1 MVWLVE
7 AIRRN
12 VITYSI
18 INIVKYAQL
27 RFLTIIIIRILIR
40 IIATKR
46 RPKTEAQDGLTWKI
60 MNFSIHAIS
69 LFDFLSELF

>member
-18 INIVKYAQL
+18 INTVKYAQL
-27 RFLTIIIIRILIR
+27 R

-60 MNFSIHAIS
+60 LNFSIHAIS

>member
-18 INIVKYAQL
+18 INTVKYAQL
-27 RFLTIIIIRILIR
+27 RFLT
-40 IIATKR
+40 KNNCNKE
-46 RPKTEAQDGLTWKI
+46 KTQ
-60 MNFSIHAIS
+60 N
-69 LFDFLSELF
+69 